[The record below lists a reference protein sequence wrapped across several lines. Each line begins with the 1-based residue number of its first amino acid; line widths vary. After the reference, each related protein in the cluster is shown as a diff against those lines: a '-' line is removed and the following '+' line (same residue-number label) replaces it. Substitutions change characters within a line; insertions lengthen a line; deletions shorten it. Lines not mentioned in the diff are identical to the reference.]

1 MSRAAQVAAYVA
13 ANPGADHA
21 TICQGI
27 GIETVGERNSVSAT
41 IATMLKGGRLR
52 YDGRHARSGRCYY
65 PTDTTLV
72 DRRRKADGT
81 LSPRQQQAAN
91 AIARIARQNAAPKPP
106 KPTPAADMT
115 IVRKP
120 EPPMKAPATVA
131 PQTVD
136 EFVAAGGRIEV
147 LHPHARGASSILRFD
162 HSRTPHATSR
172 PCAASRVR
180 PAAAR

>member
-1 MSRAAQVAAYVA
+1 MSRAACIAAFVA
-13 ANPGADHA
+13 ANPGSSHAD
-21 TICQGI
+21 ICQGI
-27 GIETVGERNSVSAT
+27 GIESLGERNSVSAT

-52 YDGRHARSGRCYY
+52 HDGRPARSGRRYF

-81 LSPRQQQAAN
+81 LSRRQQQAAT
-91 AIARIARQNAAPKPP
+91 AIARVARRAAAKPP

-136 EFVAAGGRIEV
+136 EFIAAGGRIQV
-147 LHPHARGASSILRFD
+147 LPPHACGPSSILRFD